1 MHPSPQTSEFLME
14 YILFN
19 SEHSVI
25 ICHQCK
31 YALIPGEGIKRHFR
45 SLHQAISLQT
55 RKEIIAYCETLQL
68 LPPDEVITPGLD
80 NGPVEGLELVSDGQ
94 KCIYLNCTGYFS
106 ASKSNME
113 IHCRSHGWKKNDLI
127 IWKKCAVQTFFQGV
141 YRKYFEV
148 DVERQQQ
155 FGLNILLNDILE
167 EANQRDKEYSL
178 TLNHVMESHIVTK
191 SPWLLRTGWEKK
203 FKGKDMRVLNKLTE
217 KPEES
222 EGGVFRVWQ
231 SGLRMIQKY
240 WNGVDDISDRGW
252 NLILFWLNSS
262 NGEKAEST
270 PFRLTTQ
277 DKTVD
282 KYFDIFKISNH

>member
-1 MHPSPQTSEFLME
+1 MHPSPQTSESITE
-14 YILFN
+14 YILFLP
-19 SEHSVI
+19 EHCII
-25 ICHQCK
+25 ICRQCK
-31 YALIPGEGIKRHFR
+31 YALAPGERIKKHFQ

-55 RKEIIAYCETLQL
+55 RKEIISYCETLTL
-68 LPPDEVITPGLD
+68 LSPTDVITPEPE
-80 NGPVEGLELVSDGQ
+80 NGPVEGLELISDGQ
-94 KCIYLNCTGYFS
+94 KCIYLNCIGYLS
-106 ASKSNME
+106 ASEYTME
-113 IHCRSHGWKKNDLI
+113 VHCRTHGWKKNDPI

-141 YRKYFEV
+141 HRKYFEV

-178 TLNHVMESHIVTK
+178 TLNHVIESHIVTK

-231 SGLRMIQKY
+231 SGLRMIQKC

-270 PFRLTTQ
+270 PFRLTIQ